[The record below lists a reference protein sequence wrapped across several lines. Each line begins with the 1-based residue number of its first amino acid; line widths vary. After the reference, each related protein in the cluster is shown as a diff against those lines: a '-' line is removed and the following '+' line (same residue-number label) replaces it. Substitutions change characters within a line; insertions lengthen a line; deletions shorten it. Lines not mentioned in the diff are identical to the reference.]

1 LNFINES
8 NLTRWARAAA
18 RLWIFLD
25 YDGTLASFAATP
37 DDLEPDPRV
46 IWLLQSLGR
55 SPRRRLAILSGRKL
69 AAMRALVPV
78 SGLFLGGAYGL
89 EWQTSSGD
97 IRRRADLAAIA
108 PVVAEVRSRW
118 RPLVAG
124 QAGFFLEDKGWTVAL
139 HARLAAER
147 DAERVLALAR
157 RSAAEAIQP
166 AAGAFRLMEGRR
178 FLEAA
183 PTVADKGQSV
193 TFLLREFPWLGAQLL
208 YIGDDDRDQAA
219 FRAVHGRGGAAIWV
233 QGDGLRP
240 MPPEADYAL
249 ASPADV
255 RRWLAKLI
263 P

>member
-1 LNFINES
+1 MDFINES
-8 NLTRWARAAA
+8 SLTRWARSAA

-25 YDGTLASFAATP
+25 YDGTLADFAASP

-69 AAMRALVPV
+69 AAVRALVPV

-97 IRRRADLAAIA
+97 IRRRADLAPIA

-118 RPLVAG
+118 RPLVTG

-139 HARLAAER
+139 HARFAPER
-147 DAERVLALAR
+147 DAERVLVLAR
-157 RSAAEAIQP
+157 SSAAEAIQS
-166 AAGAFRLMEGRR
+166 AAGAFRLMEGWR

-183 PTVADKGQSV
+183 PTLADKGQSV

-208 YIGDDDRDQAA
+208 YIGDDDRDRAA
-219 FRAVHGRGGAAIWV
+219 FQVVHGLGGAAVWV
-233 QGDGLRP
+233 QGDGRRR
-240 MPPEADYAL
+240 MPAEADYAL
-249 ASPADV
+249 ASPSDV
-255 RRWLAKLI
+255 RRWLGRLI